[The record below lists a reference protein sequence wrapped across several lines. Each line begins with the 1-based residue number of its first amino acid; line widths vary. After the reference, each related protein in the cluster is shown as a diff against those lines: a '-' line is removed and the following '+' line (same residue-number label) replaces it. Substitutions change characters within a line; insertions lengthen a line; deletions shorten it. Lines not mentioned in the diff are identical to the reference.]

1 MISATEYNLP
11 NLPYNIEELDIIN
24 NIPENFPEIKS
35 TDIPNNIETIEKI
48 DFELKNLPQ
57 YCYSLL

>member
-35 TDIPNNIETIEKI
+35 TDIPNNIETI
-48 DFELKNLPQ
+48 
-57 YCYSLL
+57 